1 MKHLTDVLK
10 SSMTSLYESIFDDDI
25 FTRKIDPE
33 KYIKDFLNEWYDL
46 SINNVK
52 IIEKNHQYI
61 VNVRGNVRTKR
72 DDIKSLTNG
81 LFKFGTITG
90 NFDCSF
96 GNITTLEG
104 CPDVVFGYFDCS
116 GNNKL
121 ENLEHAPKKVTHL
134 FNRSRCCN
142 LKSLNGLQQSELAGF
157 DCSYCNS
164 LISLEGLPEKING
177 GLVVSCCSNL
187 ETLKGCP
194 KHAKGY
200 FEIRKCP
207 KIDRKNIID
216 YRPNGIKNV
225 YSDLF

>member
-1 MKHLTDVLK
+1 MKHLTDALK

-25 FTRKIDPE
+25 VTRKVDPE
-33 KYIKDFLNEWYDL
+33 EYIKNFLNEWYDL

-52 IIEKNHQYI
+52 IIKKNHQYI
-61 VNVRGNVRTKR
+61 VNVRDNVYTKR
-72 DDIKSLTNG
+72 YDIKSLTNG

-90 NFDCSF
+90 NFDCSYCD
-96 GNITTLEG
+96 ITTLEG
-104 CPDVVFGYFDCS
+104 CPDVILGSFDCS

-121 ENLEHAPKKVTHL
+121 KNLEHAPKKVTRL
-134 FNRSRCCN
+134 FDCSRCYN
-142 LKSLNGLQQSELAGF
+142 LKSLNGLQQSELANF

-177 GLVVSCCSNL
+177 GLVVSGCSNL

-194 KHAKGY
+194 KHAKEY

-216 YRPNGIKNV
+216 YRPNGVKNV